1 MPSSLGATDSR
12 ATNWLAR
19 RLHAW
24 ARVAPAHWVAFLVF
38 AILALEPVRAAA
50 VNGRRT
56 AILVWLVALVLA
68 YLWRSRPVLIAAVI
82 VVTSALLRLHFLGI
96 GFADQITVSQS
107 AWEWVV
113 AGGNPYGIG
122 YESTIPPGAPF
133 PYGPLGL
140 VWWLPGPIIE
150 FAAAIA
156 IMLLLAW
163 RRAWLTLAVMAG
175 WHQSIHL
182 TFVGINDYSPGL
194 LILLAVLLLPTHPR
208 TAGATLAVAAAL
220 KPYAA
225 AWFLPFVG
233 AGGIA
238 AAVGLIGLSL
248 VLWSPLLLV
257 WGIPSFLRSM
267 ELASVIHPVWSG
279 NTLDMPVLRWLAAP
293 IAVAGLLARRWEF
306 AVLIGALAF
315 VVYLFTQHWA
325 SHGYWMAVI
334 PAGGL
339 ALESV
344 WRHALS
350 ATPSVETSATTRV
363 PFMKPRS
370 SLSPADEEI

>member
-1 MPSSLGATDSR
+1 MAHSRFSVCGTGFVPGAASSGGSAAPRVRSSYLPAPSKRRGFASPITCGSRVSSAESEPDAMSMPSTSGVTDSRATDSR
-12 ATNWLAR
+12 ATTWLAR

-38 AILALEPVRAAA
+38 AILALEPVRGAA

-56 AILVWLVALVLA
+56 AILVWIVAVVLA
-68 YLWRSRPVLIAAVI
+68 YLWRSRPVMIAAVI
-82 VVTSALLRLHFLGI
+82 VVASAALRLHFLGI

-107 AWEWVV
+107 AWGWVI

-182 TFVGINDYSPGL
+182 TFV
-194 LILLAVLLLPTHPR
+194 
-208 TAGATLAVAAAL
+208 
-220 KPYAA
+220 
-225 AWFLPFVG
+225 
-233 AGGIA
+233 
-238 AAVGLIGLSL
+238 
-248 VLWSPLLLV
+248 
-257 WGIPSFLRSM
+257 
-267 ELASVIHPVWSG
+267 
-279 NTLDMPVLRWLAAP
+279 
-293 IAVAGLLARRWEF
+293 
-306 AVLIGALAF
+306 
-315 VVYLFTQHWA
+315 
-325 SHGYWMAVI
+325 
-334 PAGGL
+334 
-339 ALESV
+339 
-344 WRHALS
+344 
-350 ATPSVETSATTRV
+350 
-363 PFMKPRS
+363 
-370 SLSPADEEI
+370 